1 MKGNQFPFGLLKV
14 DDLTLRK
21 TFIKKRY
28 IFKDGEEQALL
39 MEKVNKLKNIC
50 HKNNINLRST
60 E

>member
-39 MEKVNKLKNIC
+39 MEKVNKLKNIS